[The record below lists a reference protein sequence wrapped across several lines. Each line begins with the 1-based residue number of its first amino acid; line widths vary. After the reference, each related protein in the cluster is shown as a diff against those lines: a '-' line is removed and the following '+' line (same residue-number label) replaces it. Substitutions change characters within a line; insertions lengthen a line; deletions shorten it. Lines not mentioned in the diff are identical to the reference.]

1 MFNQKLQYLCKRCGT
16 VLKEL
21 DTPIYN
27 VLSNEEECPTCRSL
41 LSSTLIKRNYNE
53 GSLLFSQLSQRQE
66 EPLPKFG
73 TAYEI
78 NKNNIDRLG
87 FDIKKLDNLV
97 DFSNGD
103 RGCIVGNKKY
113 TNMVITRL
121 CVRALIPKRI
131 GGFDSPNIIV
141 VDAGN
146 NLDFYLYVN
155 FARQYGLDIKN
166 TLQQIIISRAFTV
179 YQLANL
185 VINEIPSIIQRYNS
199 KIVIISNFLEMF
211 LHDPQLDI
219 KEAEYLIREIKY
231 SLTKSKTL
239 QDILVLM
246 SWNHNIHQQSCR
258 YNNILSSIF
267 GKRIEITNYNY
278 NNNNNN
284 NNNNN
289 KTDPTKLFVNVYNNY
304 AGKSIKRSQ
313 VQLDERDLK
322 IVHTK

>member
-1 MFNQKLQYLCKRCGT
+1 MFNQKLQYLCDKCGT

-21 DTPIYN
+21 DTLVNNNI
-27 VLSNEEECPTCRSL
+27 LSNEEECPTCRSL
-41 LSSTLIKRNYNE
+41 LSSTLIKRNYNKR
-53 GSLLFSQLSQRQE
+53 SLLFSQLSQRQE
-66 EPLPKFG
+66 EPLPKFR

-121 CVRALIPKRI
+121 CVRALIPKKI

-141 VDAGN
+141 IDAGN

-211 LHDPQLDI
+211 LHNPQLDTE
-219 KEAEYLIREIKY
+219 EAEYLIREIKY

-246 SWNHNIHQQSCR
+246 SWNHNIQQSCR
-258 YNNILSSIF
+258 YNNILSTIF
-267 GKRIEITNYNY
+267 GKRIEITN
-278 NNNNNN
+278 NN

-289 KTDPTKLFVNVYNNY
+289 KIDPTKLFVNVYNSCID
-304 AGKSIKRSQ
+304 KSIKRSQ
-313 VQLDERDLK
+313 VLLHERDLK